1 MGGNSRRGTRRRG
14 GGSAKRENEMQEDG
28 VSLWSNRRGVGNRV
42 RNNGNRSRGRGGGS
56 GQSLFVEGGALAEWQ
71 PSCTPGRGRRSM
83 LRSVDIDKPNVSTP
97 GRGRRHGL
105 RDTPNKV
112 DVRRK
117 LNKAVAYT
125 YPVEDAT
132 SVPSPFD
139 LGDDINA
146 NTKCISSDR
155 SQEIIHS
162 TAEVQ
167 VTTSN
172 CPVTVL
178 PPSETHVA
186 VFLDKNPSKG
196 PVLESAI
203 YNKSTDIEL
212 SGESRL
218 GLGYYVGKTVIN
230 APTDDL
236 TGPDIEHE
244 GGPSYR
250 AQEMPN
256 EMKKQTS
263 QQKFQKQSKR
273 RKEKNADKHK
283 DKGFLVIGGM
293 HIYTDDV
300 SISNEEDSGMLEQD
314 TEDSAERHGHSNNEI
329 VSRLKATSA
338 EISSTS
344 LSELS
349 DSSQEDEIMYSSDI
363 DEETAKDYFD
373 GIGGS
378 FSELQDSLWLLDRGP
393 EEMLDS
399 DEEDTMDSES
409 SGEESC
415 EDLDDGQAKSGIVP
429 PKSSSQKGWSRKPIR
444 NEDSDI
450 NLEQLREAIP
460 FSEEAG
466 SSSTADA
473 QEHSKRGFQKGHV
486 DGTQS
491 ANNHNDNA
499 EQGFVNLLLSKDF
512 RTPSNKKKVK
522 SAQLL
527 QNWSGNTQ
535 MAKYKGIPGG
545 KKKHRNE
552 EIATKRRERALRRGV
567 DLEAINLSFKKMVL
581 DSMDMLAFQPM
592 HTRDCTQVQRLAGI
606 YRLKTGLQG
615 SGKKRIVTVS
625 RTQHTSMPS
634 AIDKLRL
641 FKLLGVDD
649 EMDEVGCRSSFNG
662 QKQSGEKGRIDRK
675 ARRAARMAYIIKN
688 QNESFYCD
696 FRRRPSKIIHSNTES
711 GSGIKKVGT
720 SRSSGRKHVSAYAS
734 QPMSFVSSG
743 IMESDSVVAETAVSC
758 ISGTEVSYSP
768 SPNGNVSR
776 QKGLGSSSKLGGF
789 EAHTKGFGSR
799 LMAKMGFVEG
809 AGLGKDGQGIVQP
822 LEAVKRPK
830 SLGLGL

>member
-1 MGGNSRRGTRRRG
+1 MGGNSRRGGTRRRG
-14 GGSAKRENEMQEDG
+14 GGSAKRENEMPEDG
-28 VSLWSNRRGVGNRV
+28 ASSWGNRRGVGNRV
-42 RNNGNRSRGRGGGS
+42 RKNGNRSRGRGGGS

-71 PSCTPGRGRRSM
+71 PSSTPGRGRRSM

-97 GRGRRHGL
+97 GRGRRGL
-105 RDTPNKV
+105 RGTPNKM

-117 LNKAVAYT
+117 LNKAVAYA
-125 YPVEDAT
+125 YPAEDAT
-132 SVPSPFD
+132 AVSSPFD
-139 LGDDINA
+139 LGDDINS
-146 NTKCISSDR
+146 NTKCISGDW

-162 TAEVQ
+162 TVEVE

-178 PPSETHVA
+178 LPSETHVA
-186 VFLDKNPSKG
+186 VFLDKKPSKG

-203 YNKSTDIEL
+203 YNKSTDIDL

-218 GLGYYVGKTVIN
+218 GLGYRVEKTVIN
-230 APTDDL
+230 AATDDL
-236 TGPDIEHE
+236 NGPDTEHE

-256 EMKKQTS
+256 EIKKQRI
-263 QQKFQKQSKR
+263 QQKIQNQSKR
-273 RKEKNADKHK
+273 KKEKNADKHK

-314 TEDSAERHGHSNNEI
+314 TEDSAERHGQSNNAI

-373 GIGGS
+373 GIDGS
-378 FSELQDSLWLLDRGP
+378 FSDLQDSLWLLDRGV

-409 SGEESC
+409 SDEESC
-415 EDLDDGQAKSGIVP
+415 EDLDHEQTTSGIIP
-429 PKSSSQKGWSRKPIR
+429 SKSSSQKGWPRKPIR

-473 QEHSKRGFQKGHV
+473 QKHSKGGFQKGHI

-491 ANNHNDNA
+491 ANNHHDNA
-499 EQGFVNLLLSKDF
+499 EQGFENILLSRDF
-512 RTPSNKKKVK
+512 RTPSNKKKVN
-522 SAQLL
+522 SAQLP
-527 QNWSGNTQ
+527 QGWSGN
-535 MAKYKGIPGG
+535 KYKGIPGG
-545 KKKHRNE
+545 KKKHRKE
-552 EIATKRRERALRRGV
+552 DIATKRRERALRRGV
-567 DLEAINLSFKKMVL
+567 DLEAINLSFERMVL

-615 SGKKRIVTVS
+615 SGKKRIVTVA

-634 AIDKLRL
+634 ANDKLRL

-649 EMDEVGCRSSFNG
+649 EMDEVGCRSSFNR

-675 ARRAARMAYIIKN
+675 ARRAARMAYIVKN

-696 FRRRPSKIIHSNTES
+696 FRKRPSKIIHSNTEY

-720 SRSSGRKHVSAYAS
+720 SRSSGRKHVSGYAS

-758 ISGTEVSYSP
+758 VSGTEVSYSP
-768 SPNGNVSR
+768 SPNGNFSQ

-822 LEAVKRPK
+822 VEAVKRPK